1 MIFLF
6 SELIFF
12 MFSTVWS
19 GQGNRNQTSSLIFG
33 IRGSCL
39 EKDNFWW
46 NWVDVDF
53 YSVSLT
59 ELDFSLALD
68 KSSSFVVNLLLS
80 LVLYCVPDM
89 LSLCLQDH
97 IPLVI
102 SVKKCQTE
110 DLSENS
116 LILTKLSEV
125 MDVQS
130 SVCLD
135 S

>member
-1 MIFLF
+1 M
-6 SELIFF
+6 
-12 MFSTVWS
+12 
-19 GQGNRNQTSSLIFG
+19 
-33 IRGSCL
+33 
-39 EKDNFWW
+39 
-46 NWVDVDF
+46 DVDF